1 MPDRRWPLT
10 TLLLAAA
17 CAGAS
22 VDPQRASVDDLAP
35 AAASPADRAAA
46 LADAE
51 AAVAAWR
58 ETRADDA
65 LRLAATALARDPRCG
80 RALAVQA
87 LARWRAAQKESPPPL
102 RDANTAEAA
111 LRQAVAAA
119 PDDAFAGLA
128 LATILGDVGH
138 LSAAAEAAET
148 ALDRATAPATA
159 RADRAD
165 LLAMAAA
172 CRFELGEERAALP
185 HLQAASALQPDDAAL
200 HYRLGSALLAIAAA
214 PQDRDPTSLL
224 TAQRQAEAA
233 ARAFA
238 RSYELAPTDIGA
250 GLAIPAASLRAAEL
264 AADRGAADDERM
276 ALLAAATDQA
286 RAVAVRFPAAAEPW
300 WWLGVAAERAQD
312 AATATNAY
320 DEALARDPEHA
331 GALLNR
337 AALADAAGDG
347 GAAKAL
353 LQRALDADAKKPC
366 LDDGERKR
374 VRTRLAQ
381 P

>member
-1 MPDRRWPLT
+1 MPERRWLLT
-10 TLLLAAA
+10 PLLLAAA

-22 VDPQRASVDDLAP
+22 ADPRRASVDELPPGAE
-35 AAASPADRAAA
+35 SPAERAAA
-46 LADAE
+46 LAEAD
-51 AAVAAWR
+51 AAVDAYR
-58 ETRADDA
+58 ETRTDDA
-65 LRLAATALARDPRCG
+65 VRLVAAALDRDPRCG

-87 LARWRAAQKESPPPL
+87 LVRWRQAQAEAMPPPL
-102 RDANTAEAA
+102 HDTNAAEAA
-111 LRQAVAAA
+111 LRQALAAA

-128 LATILGDVGH
+128 LATFLGDVGH
-138 LSAAAEAAET
+138 LSAAAEAAEA
-148 ALDRATAPATA
+148 ALARASAPA

-165 LLAMAAA
+165 LLATAAA

-185 HLQAASALQPDDAAL
+185 HLQAAIALQPDDAAL
-200 HYRLGSALLAIAAA
+200 HYRLGSALLAIAAT
-214 PQDRDPTSLL
+214 PQDREPTSLL

-238 RSYELAPTDIGA
+238 RCYELTPTDVGA
-250 GLAIPAASLRAAEL
+250 GLAIPAASLRAADL
-264 AADRGAADDERM
+264 AADRGAAADERL
-276 ALLAAATDQA
+276 ALVAAATDQA

-300 WWLGVAAERAQD
+300 WWLGLAAERAQD
-312 AATATNAY
+312 AATAANAY

-347 GAAKAL
+347 AAAKAL

-374 VRTRLAQ
+374 ARARLAQ